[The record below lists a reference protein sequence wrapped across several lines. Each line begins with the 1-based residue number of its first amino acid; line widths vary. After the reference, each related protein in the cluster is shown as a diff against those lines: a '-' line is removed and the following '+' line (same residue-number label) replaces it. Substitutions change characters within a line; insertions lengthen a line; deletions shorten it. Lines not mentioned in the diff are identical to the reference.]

1 MKFSA
6 KNVFLGKV
14 TRLAPV
20 AAGIEVT
27 LELPGGI
34 ELVSNVTKIAA
45 KNLGLKKGDEIYAVI
60 KASNVMLAT
69 E

>member
-6 KNVFLGKV
+6 QNVFLGKIKC
-14 TRLAPV
+14 LAPV

-27 LELPGGI
+27 LELPGGM
-34 ELVSNVTKIAA
+34 ELVSNISKTAA